1 MFAEEKLRVSAGQS
15 SISRFLSVAAM
26 APGLP
31 LFYVVVQELIH
42 RSEKFVLPEKF
53 QKQSEQVPFLSREMV
68 PVSGIWR
75 PDHSCCPN
83 SEEIWLR
90 KQTLFPPCPGCGA
103 PAHFALIEEI
113 GHISE
118 DPDFK

>member
-1 MFAEEKLRVSAGQS
+1 MFAGEKLRVSAGQS

-26 APGLP
+26 ALSLP
-31 LFYVVVQELIH
+31 LFYVVVQEVIR

-75 PDHSCCPN
+75 PDHSCCSN
-83 SEEIWLR
+83 TEEIWLR
-90 KQTLFPPCPGCGA
+90 KQTLFPLCPGCGA
-103 PAHFALIEEI
+103 PVHFALIEEI
-113 GHISE
+113 AHISE
-118 DPDFK
+118 DPDFR